1 MDSITAKQ
9 WREMS
14 TPDIIASMDTAIE
27 VLRKRNIDEEWMS
40 LLLDIAKRILEIAIG
55 ED

>member
-14 TPDIIASMDTAIE
+14 TPDIIASLDTAIE
-27 VLRKRNIDEEWMS
+27 VLRKRNIDEEWMGLHES
-40 LLLDIAKRILEIAIG
+40 STRKPTVLTVG
-55 ED
+55 

>member
-14 TPDIIASMDTAIE
+14 TPDIIASLDTAIE
-27 VLRKRNIDEEWMS
+27 VLRKRNIDEEWMG
-40 LLLDIAKRILEIAIG
+40 LLLDIARRILEIAIG